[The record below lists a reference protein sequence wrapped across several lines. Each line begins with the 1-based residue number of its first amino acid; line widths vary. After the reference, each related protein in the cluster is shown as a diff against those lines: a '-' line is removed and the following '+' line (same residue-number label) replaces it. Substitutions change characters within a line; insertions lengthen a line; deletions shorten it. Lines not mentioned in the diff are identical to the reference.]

1 MFVKKNEWTK
11 KKKQFVIQ
19 QQITITT
26 EILAPDMEREHSV
39 PCLNKVEDAENI
51 SYLGQWWKSKTL
63 ERIIK
68 SVEQG

>member
-1 MFVKKNEWTK
+1 MNER

-51 SYLGQWWKSKTL
+51 SYLGQL
-63 ERIIK
+63 
-68 SVEQG
+68 